1 MQSFLPKEERQ
12 VIFLFSVV
20 VAQSDLK
27 SLRLMQLA

>member
-12 VIFLFSVV
+12 VIFSFSVV

-27 SLRLMQLA
+27 SLRLV